1 MNEMQVFSNPEFGA
15 VRAILIDGEPWF
27 VGRDVAAVLGYGGD
41 NPTSKALTDAIRR
54 HIDPED
60 KRHLSFQE
68 FQAFQAGAPDFQG
81 RRFDDLESPK
91 VTEKVT
97 LNDVSHYGAYIINES
112 GVYALIFGSKLPM
125 AKGFKHWVT
134 SEVLPALREQGSYTM
149 PGAET
154 SLDPKDYLKAADILS
169 KCRENRLS
177 MVVGVLV
184 QAGFDV
190 VMRENRPY
198 VAPEPIDPKVNTEN
212 QAHLREL
219 LSRYSVYEAADITG
233 MAPGV
238 ISRYR
243 SGKSRPRP
251 ERCAQM
257 IGALEL

>member
-1 MNEMQVFSNPEFGA
+1 MNEIQVFSNPEFGSIRT
-15 VRAILIDGEPWF
+15 VWIDGVPWF
-27 VGRDVAAVLGYGGD
+27 IGRDVAAALGYGGN

-54 HIDPED
+54 HVDPDD
-60 KRHLSFQE
+60 KQHISYQE
-68 FQAFQAGAPDFQG
+68 FQG
-81 RRFDDLESPK
+81 RRNTNPNSTGGSE
-91 VTEKVT
+91 TMT
-97 LNDVSHYGAYIINES
+97 LDGINHFGAYVINES
-112 GVYALIFGSKLPM
+112 GIYGLIFGSHLP
-125 AKGFKHWVT
+125 AARDFKHWIT
-134 SEVLPALREQGSYTM
+134 SEVLPALRERGRYTM
-149 PGAET
+149 SGADT

-184 QAGFDV
+184 QAGFDI

-198 VAPEPIDPKVNTEN
+198 VAPEPIDPQVNTEN
-212 QAHLREL
+212 QVRLREL

-257 IGALEL
+257 ISALDT

>member
-1 MNEMQVFSNPEFGA
+1 MNEMQVFSNPDFGSI
-15 VRAILIDGEPWF
+15 RTLQIDGEPWF
-27 VGRDVAAVLGYGGD
+27 IGRDVAAALGYGGG
-41 NPTSKALTDAIRR
+41 NQTSRAMTDAIRN
-54 HIDPED
+54 HVDEED

-68 FQAFQAGAPDFQG
+68 LECRRESDFNCGQI
-81 RRFDDLESPK
+81 
-91 VTEKVT
+91 
-97 LNDVSHYGAYIINES
+97 SHHGMYVINES
-112 GVYALIFGSKLPM
+112 GVYALIMGSKLPK
-125 AKGFKHWVT
+125 ARQFRRWIT
-134 SEVLPALREQGSYTM
+134 SEVLPALREEGSYTM
-149 PGAET
+149 PGADT
-154 SLDPKDYLKAADILS
+154 PLDPKDYLKAADILS

-184 QAGFDV
+184 QAGFDI

-198 VAPEPIDPKVNTEN
+198 VAPEPIDPQVNTAN
-212 QAHLREL
+212 QTRLREL

-257 IGALEL
+257 ISALET